1 VAIALPSISWG
12 APELDTNNEPD
23 APWRIFADQIH
34 YDKKTKTYT
43 AEGNVTLKQNK
54 RKITADKIL
63 YNTGTMKA
71 YASGHVVVTAGNDIL
86 TGERIE
92 MDLNSETGIIH
103 DGRAFFKAR
112 HFHISGDK
120 IRKTGDETYAAER
133 ASITSCDGESPDWK
147 ITGRDINL
155 SMKGYAT
162 AWHTALWFKRIPV
175 FYSPFF
181 IVPIRQER
189 QSGLLVPEVA
199 ISSERKG
206 FEYAQPLF
214 WAISPSTDA
223 TVYWDYLEKRGNRWG
238 AEFRYI
244 LDPRS
249 RGTAMFDYLDDRK
262 IDDGTGDS
270 SEKWGYTDDD
280 YLRTNRDRYWFR
292 MKHDQGD
299 LPLGFFGKVDLDIVS
314 DQDYLREFKESIA
327 GFNAS
332 DNYFFRN
339 FGRDLGDYDD
349 TIRRNIVNLTRNWP
363 KYRLNTGATW
373 FDNITPSDNDLTIQ
387 QLPWITFSGS
397 KQKVFQTP
405 LFYTLN
411 TGYSYFY
418 RQDGDEDHNITGLHH
433 TNLYPR
439 AFLPMRAGRYFTI
452 EPFAG
457 WRYNYWNINAF
468 ENDDP
473 DQETS
478 IDRNIYDMG
487 VKFGSEVIRIYPIG
501 GSRIDKIK
509 NSIRPKI
516 AYTYI
521 PEVDQDDIPEI
532 SEIEPIDKKN
542 TVTYS
547 ITSTFTSKLKRKR
560 ASKDSGST
568 SKMRDNATR
577 YDYQDFLRFFLEQSY
592 DFNEANDN
600 EIEDPEPLSP
610 LYGEI
615 RFYPSPY
622 LLGLADIRWDFYD
635 NQSVE
640 ENVEA
645 VIQDKRGDRLHARYS
660 AKRVEDDQRKNLNFF
675 LRVAVTNR
683 LSAHARYEL
692 DLVEN
697 QDVKRG
703 LGGQYRAD
711 CWTFSIDYLEE
722 AEDRRYSFA
731 IFLHGLGGFQQSIGG
746 DIDSEI

>member
-1 VAIALPSISWG
+1 LPCISWS

-43 AEGNVTLKQNK
+43 AEGNVTLKQNN

-63 YNTGTMKA
+63 YNTGTMNA

-92 MDLNSETGIIH
+92 MDLNSKTGIIH
-103 DGRAFFKAR
+103 DGRAFFKVR
-112 HFHISGDK
+112 HFHIRGDK

-155 SMKGYAT
+155 SMEGYAT
-162 AWHTALWFKRIPV
+162 AWHTTLWFKRVPV

-181 IVPIRQER
+181 IVPIKQER
-189 QSGLLVPEVA
+189 QSGLLRPEVA

-223 TVYWDYLEKRGNRWG
+223 TFYWDYLEKRGNRWG
-238 AEFRYI
+238 AEFRYV
-244 LDPRS
+244 LDPWS
-249 RGTAMFDYLDDRK
+249 KGTAMFDYLDDRK

-270 SEKWGYTDDD
+270 SDKWGYTDDN

-299 LPLGFFGKVDLDIVS
+299 LPLGFTGRVDLDMVS
-314 DQDYLREFKESIA
+314 DQDYLREFKEGIA

-332 DNYFFRN
+332 DSYFIRN

-349 TIRRNIVNLTRNWP
+349 TIRRNIVNLNRNWP

-373 FDNITPSDNDLTIQ
+373 FDNVTPSDNDLTIQ
-387 QLPWITFSGS
+387 RLPWITFSGS

-418 RQDGDEDHNITGLHH
+418 RQDGDENHNITGLHH

-439 AFLPMRAGRYFTI
+439 VFLPMRAGRFFTI
-452 EPFAG
+452 EPSAG
-457 WRYNYWNINAF
+457 WRYNYWHINAF

-473 DQETS
+473 YQETS

-487 VKFGSEVIRIYPIG
+487 IKFGSEVIRVYPIG
-501 GSRIDKIK
+501 GNRIDKIK

-521 PEVDQDDIPEI
+521 PEVDQDDIPDF

-542 TVTYS
+542 VVTYS
-547 ITSTFTSKLKRKR
+547 ITSTFTSKLKRKTT
-560 ASKDSGST
+560 SKDSGSP
-568 SKMRDNATR
+568 SQIRDNATQ
-577 YDYQDFLRFFLEQSY
+577 YDYHDFLRIFLEQSY
-592 DFNEANDN
+592 DFNEADDN

-615 RFYPSPY
+615 RLYPSPY
-622 LLGLADIRWDFYD
+622 LLGLADIRWDFYN

-645 VIQDKRGDRLHARYS
+645 IIQDKRGDRLHARYS
-660 AKRVEDDQRKNLNFF
+660 AKGVEDDQRKNLNFF
-675 LRVAVTNR
+675 LRVAITNR

-746 DIDSEI
+746 NIDSEI